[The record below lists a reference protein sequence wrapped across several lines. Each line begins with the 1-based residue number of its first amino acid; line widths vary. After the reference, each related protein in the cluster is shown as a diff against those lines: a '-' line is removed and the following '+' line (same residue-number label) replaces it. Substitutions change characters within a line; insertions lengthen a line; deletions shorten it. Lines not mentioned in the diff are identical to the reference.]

1 MFDTLVESRSDTAQS
16 AKNSAFFG
24 ITTVVMASFAVA
36 LFVLSLYSVNVSL
49 GEEDLTLNSLV
60 APVPVPDNAPPP
72 PPAPENKPQQRAA
85 EEDAPKNF
93 DVLKDPIDTLDSTQV
108 AEKPS
113 AERASGDVIRR
124 DTPYQIGNQT
134 ARATGGASD
143 GPVREGTGG
152 GPPGPAI
159 KPTPQQV
166 QDEDAPP
173 PPKPTPTPAA
183 KPPAVVSGGVVNGKA
198 SNLVKPPYPP
208 AAKAVKAAGAVNVQ
222 VLIDESGNV
231 VSASATSGH
240 PLLRAAAVQAA
251 RSSKFTPTTLSGQ
264 KVKVSGVIVYNFV
277 AQ

>member
-1 MFDTLVESRSDTAQS
+1 MFDTLVESKSDAARS
-16 AKNSAFFG
+16 AKSSAFFG
-24 ITTVVMASFAVA
+24 VTTIVMASLGLA
-36 LFVLSLYSVNVSL
+36 LFVWSLYSVNLNL
-49 GEEDLTLNSLV
+49 GEEDLALNTLV

-72 PPAPENKPQQRAA
+72 PPAPENKPQQKAA
-85 EEDAPKNF
+85 DEDAPKNV
-93 DVLKDPIDTLDSTQV
+93 DMLRDPVENIEQPTQPPDKASTERSNADQV
-108 AEKPS
+108 RPGVAYVQS
-113 AERASGDVIRR
+113 DR
-124 DTPYQIGNQT
+124 T
-134 ARATGGASD
+134 ARATGGAEA
-143 GPVREGTGG
+143 GPAREGAPTGT
-152 GPPGPAI
+152 GPAI
-159 KPTPQQV
+159 KTA
-166 QDEDAPP
+166 APP
-173 PPKPTPTPAA
+173 VTQEEEAPAAPKPTPA

-231 VSASATSGH
+231 VSANATSGH